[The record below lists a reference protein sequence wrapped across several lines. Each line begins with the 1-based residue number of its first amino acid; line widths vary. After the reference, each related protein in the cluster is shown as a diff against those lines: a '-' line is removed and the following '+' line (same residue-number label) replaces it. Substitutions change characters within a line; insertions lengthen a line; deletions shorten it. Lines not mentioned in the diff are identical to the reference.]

1 MRGRPGPDSGTPRTA
16 RHDWW
21 GVVLEAPDPRALAR
35 FYAELLGWEIVK
47 EDADGA
53 AVVPPEGVGYL
64 GFQFSEG
71 YVPPVWPALEGA
83 QRMTM
88 HLDFEVVDL
97 RAAVAHAREL
107 GAREADH
114 QPQANV
120 RVLLDPAGHPFCLYV
135 DTDTGQAASS

>member
-1 MRGRPGPDSGTPRTA
+1 MDGRPGPEAHTPRAA

-35 FYAELLGWEIVK
+35 FYAGLLGWEIVK

-71 YVPPVWPALEGA
+71 FVAPVWPAREGA
-83 QRMTM
+83 RRITM

-97 RAAVAHAREL
+97 RAAVAHALAL

-135 DTDTGQAASS
+135 DADMEQAASP

>member
-1 MRGRPGPDSGTPRTA
+1 MDGRPSHEPGTPRMS

-21 GVVLEAPDPRALAR
+21 GIVLEAPDPRALAR
-35 FYAELLGWEIVK
+35 FYSELLGWEIAK

-53 AVVPPEGVGYL
+53 AIAPPEGVAYIA
-64 GFQFSEG
+64 FQYADG
-71 YVPPVWPALEGA
+71 YVPPVWPAQEGA

-97 RAAVAHAREL
+97 QAAVAHALEL

-114 QPQANV
+114 QPQENV
-120 RVLLDPAGHPFCLYV
+120 TVMLDPAGHPFCLYV
-135 DTDTGQAASS
+135 DGSGS